1 MELELTRLDEKT
13 IDRYA
18 KFLLEKG
25 KITDSL
31 TAGIILNNGNLI
43 IIVYNFESGLAHCP
57 DTCDYAVITKDNI
70 FIANEKETYDIVNKV
85 VKVSKYELPDGYD
98 LADFWVDNDDE
109 DKYENNMRKK
119 YGFPEW

>member
-1 MELELTRLDEKT
+1 MKKT

-31 TAGIILNNGNLI
+31 TSGIILDNGNLI
-43 IIVYNFESGLAHCP
+43 IVIYRFESSAGHG
-57 DTCDYAVITKDNI
+57 DDFYEFAVITKDNI

-85 VKVSKYELPDGYD
+85 VKVNKYELPDAYD
-98 LADFWVDNDDE
+98 LADFWIYNDDE
-109 DKYENNMRKK
+109 DKYEDDMRKK
-119 YGFPEW
+119 YGFPE